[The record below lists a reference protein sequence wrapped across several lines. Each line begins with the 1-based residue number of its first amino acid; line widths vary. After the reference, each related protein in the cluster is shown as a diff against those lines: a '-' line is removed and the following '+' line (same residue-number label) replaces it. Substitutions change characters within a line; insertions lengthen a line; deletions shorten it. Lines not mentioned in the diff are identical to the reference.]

1 MIPGFNRID
10 EATRRYDSGEC
21 QTAIEILL
29 EVIDTWPSDAPP
41 G

>member
-1 MIPGFNRID
+1 MRDNRID